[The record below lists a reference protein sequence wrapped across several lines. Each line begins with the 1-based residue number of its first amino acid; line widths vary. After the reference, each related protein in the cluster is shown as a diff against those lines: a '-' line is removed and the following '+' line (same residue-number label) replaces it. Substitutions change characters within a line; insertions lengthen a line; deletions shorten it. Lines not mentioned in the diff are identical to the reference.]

1 MKSCPN
7 CGLQSSDEDRFCRAC
22 GRPFSAVVGAIPGPS
37 SLDQVSLPFEE
48 ADYVAIREFWSFGL
62 LSTVAFGVGLTS
74 FLPLG
79 LHFPATQL
87 AQLVVIALDLAGAY
101 YLRLGFR
108 ALSKADQPRFGSQ
121 VTFTTVYAIGV
132 AILIGFY
139 EVYLFVVSPFFYTPI
154 SPGLFS
160 SSGLALFIAVILA
173 FTASAIVTLAG
184 LIGGVILGLWR
195 VGSRY
200 GRTWLKA
207 ASIMSVIP
215 VVNVFAGIVF
225 IFVFRNLKH
234 ASSRPS
240 PASVYSSTAI
250 PSHTVR
256 NVLIVVASVLLVFTV
271 LGAAFYVIL
280 SPSIPGPHLIVHSAP
295 APTGIADYGL
305 TSYSGKSLTYR
316 VSASQVTAQATIDSI
331 NASNPSVEPAS
342 NSHLVSLQLNLCLL
356 VNTTKGTQVYWVQNI
371 AFLYTQTI
379 HGVAPYS
386 QHLSFNNQID
396 NMSASLNSLS
406 NSTISGTTG
415 WVFPRPYPHYA
426 SGSPNGNYASLP
438 LDFRFFT
445 SEVVGP
451 AGVWI
456 VMGYQISNGTR
467 DSPTSQLTYDT
478 VHLKIA
484 NVTGAAFVV
493 DGRVLNPRGT
503 YYDAELVF
511 GGPPGGYSTFFTSM
525 HSTLTLTYTLTNGS
539 VARPNSVWEFGSD
552 TAEGASNLRTDLV
565 NGELVVMVGNL
576 DLYQNWKLG

>member
-7 CGLQSSDEDRFCRAC
+7 CGLQSSDEDRYCRAC
-22 GRPFSAVVGAIPGPS
+22 GRQFSAVVGAIPGPS
-37 SLDQVSLPFEE
+37 TFDQMPLPFED
-48 ADYVAIREFWSFGL
+48 ADNVAIRKFWLFGL
-62 LSTVAFGVGLTS
+62 FYTVAFGVGLTS

-79 LHFPATQL
+79 LHFTATQL
-87 AQLVVIALDLAGAY
+87 VQLIVVALELAGAY

-108 ALSKADQPRFGSQ
+108 ALSKADQPKFGAQ
-121 VTFTTVYAIGV
+121 VTFTTVFAVGLV
-132 AILIGFY
+132 ILIGFY
-139 EVYLFVVSPFFYTPI
+139 EVYLFAVFPLFITPT

-160 SSGLALFIAVILA
+160 SSGLALFLAVGLA
-173 FTASAIVTLAG
+173 LTISAIVTLAG

-215 VVNVFAGIVF
+215 VVNMVAGIAF
-225 IFVFRNLKH
+225 ILIFRNLKH
-234 ASSRPS
+234 ASSRPA
-240 PASVYSSTAI
+240 PASVYSSTAR

-256 NVLIVVASVLLVFTV
+256 NVLIVVAAVLLVFVV
-271 LGAAFYVIL
+271 LGAAFYVIF
-280 SPSIPGPHLIVHSAP
+280 SPSSPGPHLVVHSAP
-295 APTGIADYGL
+295 APTGIVDYGL
-305 TSYSGKSLTYR
+305 TSYSGKSSAYSL
-316 VSASQVTAQATIDSI
+316 VASQVTAQATIDSI
-331 NASNPSVEPAS
+331 NASNPSVEPPS
-342 NSHLVSLQLNLCLL
+342 NSHMVSLQLNLCLL

-371 AFLYTQTI
+371 AFLYTKTI

-396 NMSASLNSLS
+396 NMSTRLNNLS
-406 NSTISGTTG
+406 NSTVSGTTG

-426 SGSPNGNYASLP
+426 SGSPNGDYTSLP
-438 LDFRFFT
+438 LDFGFFT
-445 SEVVGP
+445 SEAVGP

-456 VMGYQISNGTR
+456 VMGYQISNGTH

-478 VHLKIA
+478 IHLKIA
-484 NVTGAAFVV
+484 NVTGAGFVV
-493 DGRVLNPRGT
+493 DGRSLNPRGT

-511 GGPPGGYSTFFTSM
+511 GGPPGGYSTSFTSM
-525 HSTLTLTYTLTNGS
+525 HSTLTLTYTLTDGS

-552 TAEGASNLRTDLV
+552 TAEGAANLRTDLV
-565 NGELVVMVGNL
+565 NGQLVVTVGKV